1 MIAMKKVSV
10 IIPMHNAE
18 KTIKR
23 ALDSLMNQS
32 YANIEV
38 VVVNNNSTD
47 KSINIAKTYLNKLEL
62 KLLNEKNS
70 GPSYARNN
78 GIENSSGEYI
88 MFLDADDYFEKDMV
102 YEMVSAVKNNDLV
115 CCNKYKVN
123 NQKKTFEKFQ
133 NESIKSYGYI
143 GLLEYMQKHAVF
155 NTVWNKIYKKSI
167 IIKNKIRF
175 NTSMKVS
182 EDYNFNIDYYRYV
195 KSAVVINAPLYN
207 YFINKSGVTKSPVTQ
222 KDFEYIDSF
231 YNIWKDIEKNYPSI
245 GHYAYLNF
253 IRSNFTILTKMKLFG
268 YDKTDFLLNKRYE
281 NLKKIVR
288 NNFWNLL
295 KWKMPISRKLLLI
308 YACV

>member
-102 YEMVSAVKNNDLV
+102 Y
-115 CCNKYKVN
+115 
-123 NQKKTFEKFQ
+123 
-133 NESIKSYGYI
+133 
-143 GLLEYMQKHAVF
+143 
-155 NTVWNKIYKKSI
+155 
-167 IIKNKIRF
+167 
-175 NTSMKVS
+175 
-182 EDYNFNIDYYRYV
+182 
-195 KSAVVINAPLYN
+195 
-207 YFINKSGVTKSPVTQ
+207 
-222 KDFEYIDSF
+222 
-231 YNIWKDIEKNYPSI
+231 
-245 GHYAYLNF
+245 
-253 IRSNFTILTKMKLFG
+253 
-268 YDKTDFLLNKRYE
+268 
-281 NLKKIVR
+281 
-288 NNFWNLL
+288 
-295 KWKMPISRKLLLI
+295 
-308 YACV
+308 